1 MFLTGFPMT
10 ISKNSAWKWETEKIN
25 SAQLTT
31 YKCYRG
37 SIMVIGYPVHAVF
50 GQLLGL
56 NLWCISGLD
65 WSGLDSLDLQGL
77 DCTSLIMPIDKAGL
91 PWSIP

>member
-1 MFLTGFPMT
+1 
-10 ISKNSAWKWETEKIN
+10 
-25 SAQLTT
+25 
-31 YKCYRG
+31 
-37 SIMVIGYPVHAVF
+37 MVIGYPVHAVF

-91 PWSIP
+91 P